1 MTTLP
6 QTLKGFRDI
15 LPQEAADRVRV
26 VNSMRNVFSAH
37 GFPPMETPT
46 LEYKE
51 TIMGK
56 YGEEADK
63 LVYSFLDHGGRA
75 VALRYD
81 QTVPTARVI
90 SQFRHELPLPFRR
103 HQIQNVFRA
112 DKPQKGRY
120 REFTQADADIFGS
133 TDPLADAEI
142 LAVFWRIYATLGLT
156 DVLLLVNDRAS
167 LFQLVDRSG
176 IAAEK
181 RLPVLQSLDKLDK
194 LPQAEVIAEL
204 LSKGV
209 TEEQARTVFVNIA
222 SATPGPELQR
232 ILDLAKQLGVPDHV
246 IKFSP
251 ALARGLDYYTGLIF
265 ESKLP
270 SGGGSLGGGGRYDS
284 LIEQLSGVSMPAVG
298 FGIGFDRTVEVI
310 RERGLLQHT
319 EAETTVLV
327 TVFDS
332 QLIEPSTRFT
342 AMLRAKGVN
351 AELYPDSAEKI
362 GKQLK
367 YANRTQ
373 KTFVALIG
381 SDEAQS
387 KTVTL
392 KHLASG
398 TQYTQCSLEEA
409 LRILCLPAKDLP
421 PAVS

>member
-15 LPQEAADRVRV
+15 LPQEAADRLRV
-26 VNSMRNVFSAH
+26 MTVMRSVFTAH

-56 YGEEADK
+56 YGDEADK
-63 LVYSFLDHGGRA
+63 LVYNFLDHGGRA

-90 SQFRHELPLPFRR
+90 GQFRHELPLPFRR
-103 HQIQNVFRA
+103 YQIQNVFRA

-142 LAVFWRIYATLGLT
+142 LAVFWRIYETLGLT
-156 DVLLLVNDRAS
+156 DVQLLVNDRAS
-167 LFQLVDRSG
+167 LFRLVDQSG
-176 IAAEK
+176 IASEK
-181 RLPVLQSLDKLDK
+181 RLTVLQSLDKLDK
-194 LPQAEVIAEL
+194 LPQSEVLAEL
-204 LSKGV
+204 MRKGIP
-209 TEEQARTVFVNIA
+209 EEQAQSLFSAMTQ
-222 SATPGPELQR
+222 ATPGPELQH
-232 ILDLAKQLGVPDHV
+232 ILQLAEQLGVPNHAL
-246 IKFSP
+246 KFSP

-270 SGGGSLGGGGRYDS
+270 SGGGSLGGGGRYDT

-298 FGIGFDRTVEVI
+298 FGIGFDRTVEVL
-310 RERGLLQHT
+310 RERGALHNTT
-319 EAETTVLV
+319 EPATVLV
-327 TVFDS
+327 TVFDP
-332 QLIEPSTRFT
+332 QFIEPSARYT
-342 AMLRAKGVN
+342 ALLREKGIN
-351 AELYPDSAEKI
+351 AELYPHANEKI

-421 PAVS
+421 PAAS

>member
-15 LPQEAADRVRV
+15 LPQEAADRLRV
-26 VNSMRNVFSAH
+26 MTDMRSVFTAH

-63 LVYSFLDHGGRA
+63 LVYNFLDHGGRA

-90 SQFRHELPLPFRR
+90 GQFRHELPLPFRR
-103 HQIQNVFRA
+103 YQIQNVFRA

-156 DVLLLVNDRAS
+156 DVQLLVNDRAS
-167 LFQLVDRSG
+167 LFRLVDQSG
-176 IAAEK
+176 IASDK
-181 RLPVLQSLDKLDK
+181 RLTVLQSLDKLDK
-194 LPQAEVIAEL
+194 LPQSEVLAEL
-204 LSKGV
+204 MRKGV
-209 TEEQARTVFVNIA
+209 SEDQVHSLFTTMAHAE
-222 SATPGPELQR
+222 PGPELR
-232 ILDLAKQLGVPDHV
+232 HILALAEQLGVPYHAL
-246 IKFSP
+246 KFSP

-270 SGGGSLGGGGRYDS
+270 SGGGSLGGGGRYDT
-284 LIEQLSGVSMPAVG
+284 LIEHLSGVSMPAVG
-298 FGIGFDRTVEVI
+298 FGIGFDRTMEVL
-310 RERGLLQHT
+310 RERGALQNRT
-319 EAETTVLV
+319 EPTSVLV
-327 TVFDS
+327 TVFDP
-332 QLIEPSTRFT
+332 QYIEASARFT
-342 AMLRAKGVN
+342 TLLREKGIN
-351 AELYPDSAEKI
+351 AELYPHSNEKI

-392 KHLASG
+392 KHLVSG